1 MNRAAIP
8 AAETDVPAGE
18 IDLGRIIR
26 AVRARWRWIAGPVAV
41 AFVLSFL
48 AVNLMT
54 PRYTAE
60 ARLLLESRD
69 SYFTRPT
76 AEQRDGALIDSEAV
90 ASQVQVI
97 MSRDL
102 ARDAIR
108 KLNLVGNPEFDP
120 LVNGVGPLRR
130 FLMLIGV
137 SRNTVEGPPEDRI
150 FESFFDALL
159 VYPAGKSRVVVIE
172 FKSRDPDLAARAANM
187 VAELYLERQ
196 EGAKKETARSASAWL
211 SSTIEPLRQRVAEAE
226 RKVED
231 FRSNAGL
238 FAAGNNTMLNT
249 QQMADLSGQLATAR
263 AAQADSQA
271 KAQLIRELIRSNR
284 TIEIPDVA
292 NNELIRRLVEQR
304 ASLRSQ
310 LALELRTLLP
320 EHPRIKELNAQLA
333 DVDRELRA
341 AAERTVRTL
350 EAEARIAGAR
360 VESLTVALDAQ
371 KRQVALSNESEV
383 QLRALER
390 EAKTQRDQ
398 LESYLAKYR
407 EATARDTE
415 NAMPADGRIV
425 SRAIAPQQPSFPK
438 KTPIIVLATIAAF
451 VLSLGGVV
459 AAELL
464 AAPVVVA
471 ASATP
476 RVEPSPVAAA
486 IPAAPPRPVIAG
498 PAEADI
504 RARLAQVP
512 VTGRGRRVL
521 VVAPPDEG
529 RLKAALDA
537 VATGQRAV
545 AIETHGA
552 PVTDGE
558 PDWGFTDLIAGD
570 ASFVEVIVRERG
582 SRLHTIPLGTGPA
595 ADIAEDVES
604 VEVALTALEQTY
616 DLVLVAVTPDNA
628 RLLAPVFTG
637 RVDNVLVARSC
648 AAAVEPLGLDAG
660 AAVRV
665 DILDEPLLAA

>member
-1 MNRAAIP
+1 MNRAA
-8 AAETDVPAGE
+8 ALGGEADLGAGE
-18 IDLGRIIR
+18 IDVGRIVR
-26 AVRARWRWIAGPVAV
+26 AVRAKWRWIALPVAA

-48 AVNLMT
+48 AVNLLT

-60 ARLLLESRD
+60 TRLLLESRD
-69 SYFTRPT
+69 SYFTRP
-76 AEQRDGALIDSEAV
+76 AADQREGALIDSEAV

-108 KLNLVGNPEFDP
+108 KLGLVGNPEFDP
-120 LVNGVGPLRR
+120 LVKGVGPLKR
-130 FLMLIGV
+130 FLMLLGV
-137 SRNTVEGPPEDRI
+137 SRNTIDGPPEDRV
-150 FESFFDALL
+150 FEAFYDALL

-172 FKSRDPDLAARAANM
+172 FKSRDPDLAARAANT
-187 VAELYLERQ
+187 VGELYLERQ

-231 FRSNAGL
+231 FRTGAGL

-249 QQMADLSGQLATAR
+249 QQMSDLSGQLASAR

-271 KAQLIRELIRSNR
+271 KAQLIRDLIRSNR

-333 DVDRELRA
+333 DIDRELRT

-371 KRQVALSNESEV
+371 KRQVALSNENEV

-398 LESYLAKYR
+398 LESYLVKYR
-407 EATARDTE
+407 EAAARDTE

-438 KTPIIVLATIAAF
+438 KGPIVVLATIAAF

-459 AAELL
+459 ASELL
-464 AAPVVVA
+464 ASPRPLAATPAVPAPSVLQA
-471 ASATP
+471 PLAPAAMPASAQ
-476 RVEPSPVAAA
+476 RPS
-486 IPAAPPRPVIAG
+486 
-498 PAEADI
+498 ADI
-504 RARLAQVP
+504 AARLAVVP

-521 VVAPPDEG
+521 LLAPARDG
-529 RLKAALDA
+529 RLRAALDA
-537 VATGQRAV
+537 VAAGQRAV
-545 AIETHGA
+545 AIETFAAG
-552 PVTDGE
+552 TDAGGN
-558 PDWGFTDLIAGD
+558 DWGFTDLIAGD

-595 ADIAEDVES
+595 GDIAQDVES

-616 DLVLVAVTPDNA
+616 DLVLVAVAPEEA

-637 RVDNVLVARSC
+637 RVDNVLIASSC
-648 AAAVEPLGLDAG
+648 AAIVEPLGLAAG
-660 AAVRV
+660 SPAKV
-665 DILDEPLLAA
+665 DILEEIPLAA